1 MKKIITLVAAFCF
14 VSSLA
19 FAGAIA
25 GLNLDNTAGPI
36 LDASGA
42 AKFNLFPLYG
52 GVTGGVA
59 AGGSVNSL
67 DAGGLVILG
76 TAKVTGNEIAAA
88 GASSSS
94 YGGGLTVFQPNAA
107 IGTNASAFGSSV
119 SYLKTERTGLALAD
133 GTFSGQV
140 GEGSG
145 AAAGIIN
152 APILNATNG
161 HTDVQGAQ
169 GGIGGYTGFATT
181 GIVTKTSEIDVNMA
195 ISGQSNVA
203 SGREGAIVST
213 PGLGVGIQ
221 EGLGSVANVGTIV
234 TSDVNKTGLSGA
246 IGGYAVAGGAGM
258 DASQV
263 GKFQPATASANAVGA
278 YVGAGPLGT
287 NYQGSAIGNV
297 STQITQYPHA
307 VVSQSSGSMGVTSI
321 ITP

>member
-119 SYLKTERTGLALAD
+119 SYLKTERTGLALAA

-169 GGIGGYTGFATT
+169 GGIGGYTGLAA
-181 GIVTKTSEIDVNMA
+181 GNAEIAVGMSIAGN
-195 ISGQSNVA
+195 SNVA
-203 SGREGAIVST
+203 SGRTGGSV
-213 PGLGVGIQ
+213 PGGGYT
-221 EGLGSVANVGTIV
+221 EGLGSEANVGTIV